1 MAIKIKETVKFEKL
15 EDGKFQLDV
24 RSYVCPHV
32 QIYAEKALKK
42 IGSGDEITIVFD
54 NPSSGESIRSEEHTS
69 ELQSRPHLVCRL
81 LLEKKKSIYFT
92 SLSSRKS

>member
-54 NPSSGESIRSEEHTS
+54 NPSSGESIRYLCANNGDEI
-69 ELQSRPHLVCRL
+69 LQDTESAGT
-81 LLEKKKSIYFT
+81 FT
-92 SLSSRKS
+92 WKIRKA